1 MIARIAVWE
10 PMPDDDRQWVIDAAK
25 AVPGVRDAYHPVD
38 PNTGNGLSIV
48 CRWPRTTGTAGGSVP
63 ALKACAGQSLRFR

>member
-10 PMPDDDRQWVIDAAK
+10 PMPDDHRQWVLDAAK
-25 AVPGVRDAYHPVD
+25 AARVSETLTTWWTPTLA
-38 PNTGNGLSIV
+38 TA
-48 CRWPRTTGTAGGSVP
+48 CRSCAGGPRTTGTTGGSVP